1 LAATAAYVAITRIA
15 KSGVATDNKTFAN
28 ISATSA
34 SFPLLG
40 GTYGMSCVAST
51 YGTVTLQTLAAD
63 GSTWL
68 TAMTAFAAN
77 GYESADLPSGTY
89 RVALA

>member
-1 LAATAAYVAITRIA
+1 
-15 KSGVATDNKTFAN
+15 
-28 ISATSA
+28 
-34 SFPLLG
+34 
-40 GTYGMSCVAST
+40 MSCVAST

>member
-1 LAATAAYVAITRIA
+1 MAATAAYVAITRIS
-15 KSGVATDNKTFAN
+15 KSGVATDNKTFSN

-40 GTYGMSCVAST
+40 GTYGMTFLAST
-51 YGTVTLQTLAAD
+51 YGTVTLQLLGAA
-63 GSTWL
+63 GSSWL

-77 GYESADLPSGTY
+77 GYESADLPAGTY